1 MANSAKL
8 FIATIAFV
16 AFSSVLQAQHTALGG
31 EVIYNIQTSSYGA
44 GLRVELPYKYFSIVP
59 QVAYYPAFNKVTEFY
74 AGASLHLNVI
84 KAKQWTGYG
93 ILHGGYN
100 GWINYQN
107 SAVKNAKFSNWDAEA
122 GAGIKLNRCLY
133 PFLECRYNVK
143 WREANLRLG
152 IAYTFG
158 CKSKGGGGSGCPA
171 YGEPLHRRR

>member
-1 MANSAKL
+1 MTTSMKL
-8 FIATIAFV
+8 FFAAILIV
-16 AFSSVLQAQHTALGG
+16 ALDTDLQAQSAALGG
-31 EVIYNIQTSSYGA
+31 EAIYNIQTSSYGA

-59 QVAYYPAFNKVTEFY
+59 QVSYYPAFNKVTEFY

-84 KAKQWTGYG
+84 KTKRWTGYG

-122 GAGIKLNRCLY
+122 GAGVKLNRCLY
-133 PFLECRYNVK
+133 PFLECRYNAK
-143 WREANLRLG
+143 WRETNVRLG

-158 CKSKGGGGSGCPA
+158 CKSKGGGSSGCPA
-171 YGEPLHRRR
+171 YGEPLRRRR